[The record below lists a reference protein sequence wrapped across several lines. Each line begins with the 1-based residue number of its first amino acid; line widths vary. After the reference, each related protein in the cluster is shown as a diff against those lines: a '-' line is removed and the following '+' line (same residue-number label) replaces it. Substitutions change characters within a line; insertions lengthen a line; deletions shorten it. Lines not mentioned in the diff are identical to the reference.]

1 MVAGAEVAAGVG
13 LAAAPPQAA
22 ATSSATTASPVRTID
37 ASPATRPQMFG
48 RNIKP
53 LQGTIARAAQLVN
66 VGPDKRFAG
75 CPSTASSRNGR
86 RCRVRPRRWPRLDVL
101 SPAQSREYPAKP
113 GEGARG

>member
-66 VGPDKRFAG
+66 VVPDKRFGG
-75 CPSTASSRNGR
+75 CRSRRVHETVGG
-86 RCRVRPRRWPRLDVL
+86 VRPRRWPRPDVL
-101 SPAQSREYPAKP
+101 SPAQSGEYPAK
-113 GEGARG
+113 